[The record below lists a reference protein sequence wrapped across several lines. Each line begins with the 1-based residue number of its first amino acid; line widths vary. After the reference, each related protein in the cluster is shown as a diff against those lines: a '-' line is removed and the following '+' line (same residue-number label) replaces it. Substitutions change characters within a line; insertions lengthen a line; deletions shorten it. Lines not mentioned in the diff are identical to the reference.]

1 MDIAGRRHGGHPE
14 HMYESSLL
22 RAQSWNKPWYK
33 LKHWFQWQ
41 VHTNY
46 RIHTNKS
53 VFSFTFCHLLCQAPE
68 IYKETEHPVQLD
80 QKPTSCV
87 ETDIS
92 TATQCSSSMWPE
104 LHVCRA
110 LSLGGGLSRARGP
123 GEDVGMGCRA
133 WRSREGSEARK
144 KAVWGGWRKVTK
156 ASFFVKKFGINLELD
171 PKVCGSPS

>member
-1 MDIAGRRHGGHPE
+1 MDIAGRRRGGHPE

-110 LSLGGGLSRARGP
+110 LSLGGAYLEQGAQAKMWEWGAGP
-123 GEDVGMGCRA
+123 GVPG
-133 WRSREGSEARK
+133 
-144 KAVWGGWRKVTK
+144 KAVK
-156 ASFFVKKFGINLELD
+156 LEKRLSGEVGARSQK
-171 PKVCGSPS
+171 PLFL

>member
-1 MDIAGRRHGGHPE
+1 MDIAGRWGGGHPE
-14 HMYESSLL
+14 HMYESSLP
-22 RAQSWNKPWYK
+22 RAHAQSWNKPWYT

-41 VHTNY
+41 IHTNY
-46 RIHTNKS
+46 RIHTNES
-53 VFSFTFCHLLCQAPE
+53 VFAFTFCHLLCQAPE
-68 IYKETEHPVQLD
+68 IYKETEYPVQLD

-92 TATQCSSSMWPE
+92 TVQLIYVARAARVPGTQF
-104 LHVCRA
+104 R
-110 LSLGGGLSRARGP
+110 GGLSRARGP

-156 ASFFVKKFGINLELD
+156 ASLLVKKFGINLELD